1 MIPLLF
7 AAAVAGAP
15 ASRTITTFV
24 TKGEAAPA
32 CARLLTQTV
41 APDGVPFKKLGEL
54 PEAVQEHAVWR
65 TVSGCP
71 VREVVWRGQTYYV
84 GGSEPVVD
92 RRPLAGSRM
101 PRRDSVPDNR
111 PNR

>member
-1 MIPLLF
+1 
-7 AAAVAGAP
+7 
-15 ASRTITTFV
+15 
-24 TKGEAAPA
+24 
-32 CARLLTQTV
+32 
-41 APDGVPFKKLGEL
+41 
-54 PEAVQEHAVWR
+54 
-65 TVSGCP
+65 

-101 PRRDSVPDNR
+101 PRRDSVPDSR